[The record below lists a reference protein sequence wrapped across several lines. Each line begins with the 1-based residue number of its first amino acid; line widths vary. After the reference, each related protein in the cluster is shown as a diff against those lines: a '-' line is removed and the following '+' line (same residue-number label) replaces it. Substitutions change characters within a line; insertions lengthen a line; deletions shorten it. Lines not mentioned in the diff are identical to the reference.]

1 MARRP
6 APRRPARKPA
16 RRATGKK
23 PARATRPAAPPT
35 TEREKIIAAFLS
47 LLAEKPFERIGL
59 SAIAKE
65 AGVSLASL
73 RGEFP
78 STLAIVAAHIKA
90 TDRAVLAEDA
100 SDMGD
105 EPARDRL
112 ADVLMRRLDILAPHR
127 GAVRSLLRSAR
138 RDPPLA
144 LALNALALRSQRW
157 MLNAAGIGAAG
168 PLGVL
173 RAQGL
178 AVLFAGVLDTWTR
191 DDEGD
196 QARTMAALDRALARG
211 ERLAGLLDD
220 LCAIPARLY
229 RMRPRPASR
238 RRRGKDSGETAAA

>member
-6 APRRPARKPA
+6 ARRPARKISGKNPSRAA
-16 RRATGKK
+16 RD
-23 PARATRPAAPPT
+23 PSAA

-47 LLAEKPFERIGL
+47 LLAEKPFEKIGL
-59 SAIAKE
+59 AAIAKA
-65 AGVSLASL
+65 AGVSLATL

-90 TDRAVLAEDA
+90 TDRAVLSEDA
-100 SDMGD
+100 SDMDD

-127 GAVRSLLRSAR
+127 AAVRSLLRSAR

-144 LALNALALRSQRW
+144 LALNALARRSQRW

-168 PLGVL
+168 PIGVL

-178 AVLFAGVLDTWTR
+178 AVLFAGVLDTWSR
-191 DDEGD
+191 DEEKD
-196 QARTMAALDRALARG
+196 QARTLAALDRALARG
-211 ERLAGLLDD
+211 ERLAGLIDD
-220 LCAIPARLY
+220 LCAIPGRLC
-229 RMRPRPASR
+229 RIRPRAGSPR
-238 RRRGKDSGETAAA
+238 RRRKDSGETAAA